1 MAIDGKAVMQLREM
15 TSAGIVDA
23 KNALEETNG
32 DLQAAAELL
41 RKKGVIKAASK
52 SERITSEGMVH
63 SYIHSNGK
71 VGTMIELLCETDFV
85 ARTDQ
90 FKELAHDIAMHIA
103 AANPLYLKP
112 EDVPAAL
119 VEKEKE
125 MYTAEIIG
133 SGKPPE
139 IIEKIIAG
147 KLEKY
152 YADVCLLKQAYV
164 KDEDIT
170 VDERVK
176 HAIAQLGE
184 NIQIRRFVR
193 MSLA

>member
-1 MAIDGKAVMQLREM
+1 MQLREM